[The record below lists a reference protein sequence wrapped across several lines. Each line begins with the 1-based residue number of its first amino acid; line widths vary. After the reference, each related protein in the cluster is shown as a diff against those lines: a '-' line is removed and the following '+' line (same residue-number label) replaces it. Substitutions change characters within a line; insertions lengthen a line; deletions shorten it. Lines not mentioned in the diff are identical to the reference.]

1 MGLIKFENGEIVP
14 ERRINGSRL
23 KLDIFDWVKIS
34 ITILTTFAI
43 IVFGAGKLMT
53 TVNANSKSIEEHSA
67 KFSVIERDIGGIKVD
82 VSYIRGWIEK
92 VK

>member
-1 MGLIKFENGEIVP
+1 MGLVKLENGETVKD
-14 ERRINGSRL
+14 RRINGSRL
-23 KLDIFDWVKIS
+23 RLDIFDWVKIS
-34 ITILTTFAI
+34 ITIFTTFAVI
-43 IVFGAGKLMT
+43 IFGAGKLMT
-53 TVNANSKSIEEHSA
+53 TVNANSKTIEEHSA